1 MIIKFCGIKS
11 QNDIK
16 LCNIL
21 KPTMIGLIF
30 AESPRKIPLEQ
41 AENILKR
48 KSPNILSVAVFK
60 NQSLDEVCKIVKKL
74 KIDYVQLHGNE
85 DLDYIRNIRKQNL
98 KVIKA
103 IEVYSY
109 RDLEKGNVLKN
120 QVDFILLDRPKGT
133 NIDILSIAKE
143 AEYKFIVAGGI
154 NEENIDRYLEINPL
168 GIDISSGIETDGN
181 KDYQKMK
188 KIILKVR
195 GYL

>member
-1 MIIKFCGIKS
+1 MIIKFCGIKNE
-11 QNDIK
+11 NDIK
-16 LCNIL
+16 FCNIL

-30 AESPRKIPLEQ
+30 AQSLRKVSFEQ
-41 AENILKR
+41 SENILKM
-48 KSPNILSVAVFK
+48 KSPDILSVAVFK
-60 NQSLDEVCKIVKKL
+60 NQSLHDVCKIAKKL
-74 KIDYVQLHGNE
+74 KVDYVQLHGNE
-85 DLDYIRNIRKQNL
+85 DFDYIRNIRKQNL

-109 RDLEKGNVLKN
+109 KDLAKGNELKN
-120 QVDFILLDRPKGT
+120 QADFILLDKPKGT
-133 NIDILSIAKE
+133 NIDILGIVKK

-154 NEENIDRYLEINPL
+154 NEENIERYIEINPL